1 MKGSRKVGTIAG
13 VPIRLHWSLVI
24 LVIFAIGPGMT
35 ASKVVSEAAW
45 IVAVFACVLVHELA
59 HSLLARH
66 RGYKVRDVVLMPLGG
81 FSEIIGISNSP
92 GDEAM
97 ISLVGPLA
105 NFTIAAL
112 LAIAAASSRMEMW
125 PPTLF
130 ARAWLVRILWANVAL
145 GALNLLPALPL
156 DGGRVLRGLLG
167 RSRNRA
173 QATAIAART
182 ATTIATLMIVAG
194 LVVDLWMALIGLFV
208 FFGARAEQQMA
219 AAGEL
224 LRGLKVRDAMV
235 TDTWGLDAAE
245 SLEEAAPLLRQFP
258 NRAFAVVDDG
268 KLVGVIA
275 ASDLVTRPGASTV
288 RDDADTVAPWLH
300 ADDDVYPT
308 ALDAFT
314 ESGRKSL
321 PVEEDGRPAG
331 MLYVSDLES
340 RLRRRQSR
348 VIAERRTS

>member
-1 MKGSRKVGTIAG
+1 MKGSLKVGTIAG

-24 LVIFAIGPGMT
+24 LVLFAVGPGMT
-35 ASKVVSEAAW
+35 ASMALSEAAW

-81 FSEIIGISNSP
+81 FSEIIGLANSP
-92 GDEAM
+92 ADEAV
-97 ISLVGPLA
+97 ISLAGPLA
-105 NFTIAAL
+105 NFAIAAL
-112 LAIAAASSRMEMW
+112 FAIAAAMSRMEMW

-130 ARAWLVRILWANVAL
+130 ARTWLVRIIWANVAL

-167 RSRNRA
+167 RSRDRA
-173 QATAIAART
+173 QATAIAARV

-194 LVVDLWMALIGLFV
+194 LLVDLWLALIGLFI
-208 FFGARAEQQMA
+208 FLGARAEQQMMV
-219 AAGEL
+219 AGEL
-224 LRGLKVRDAMV
+224 LRGIKVGDIMV
-235 TDTWGLDAAE
+235 TDTWGLDAAQPLKE
-245 SLEEAAPLLRQFP
+245 IAPLLQQFP

-275 ASDLVTRPGASTV
+275 ASDLLAHRGASTV
-288 RDDADTVAPWLH
+288 RDEADTVVPCLH

-308 ALDAFT
+308 ALDAFA
-314 ESGRKSL
+314 ESGRTSL
-321 PVEEDGRPAG
+321 PVEKDGRPAG
-331 MLYVSDLES
+331 ILYASDLES
-340 RLRRRQSR
+340 RMHGRRSQ
-348 VIAERRTS
+348 VAVD